1 MPRSTREVPGH
12 VVYHVLNRAVARLAI
27 FETDDDY
34 AAFVKVFRQAAER
47 QDALVAKGKARA
59 IEVLGW
65 CLMPNHWH
73 LVLLPH
79 GDGELS
85 DFMRWLQM
93 THTQRWHAHRR
104 SAGTGPLYQGRFK
117 SFPVDEEGGDGHLPE
132 VLAYVERN
140 AKKAGL
146 VEKAGDWPWGSLAR
160 RGKKTF
166 DEPGPPVV
174 PIEELPGGHAY
185 DLARWRRK
193 VERRPSEATAEA
205 IATSI
210 RRGRPYGRDAWTT
223 RIAGRLNL
231 QSTLRPRGRPRRDS
245 GSQQADEREKRRA
258 VGSGETLKPRSST
271 DWGRRVAT
279 R

>member
-1 MPRSTREVPGH
+1 MREVPGG

-34 AAFVKVFRQAAER
+34 AAFMKVFRQAIER
-47 QDALVAKGKARA
+47 QDKLAADGKARR
-59 IEVLGW
+59 IDILGY

-93 THTQRWHAHRR
+93 THTQRWHAYRK
-104 SAGTGPLYQGRFK
+104 SAGSGPLYQGRFK
-117 SFPVDEEGGDGHLPE
+117 SFPVEETGDHLPD

-140 AKKAGL
+140 AKAAGL

-160 RGKKTF
+160 RSARAKF
-166 DEPGPPVV
+166 DEPGPAVV
-174 PIEELPGGHAY
+174 AIEQMPGGHAF
-185 DLARWRRK
+185 DLRQWRRV
-193 VERRPSEATAEA
+193 VERGPREEARKA
-205 IATSI
+205 IATSLQ
-210 RRGRPYGRDAWTT
+210 RGRPFGSEQWTT

-231 QSTLRPRGRPRRDS
+231 NSTLRPRGRPRVDS
-245 GSQQADEREKRRA
+245 PVTSP
-258 VGSGETLKPRSST
+258 T
-271 DWGRRVAT
+271 
-279 R
+279 